1 MSERGEDDVSVFP
14 GGVWRYPTGI
24 RFGVGEIAE
33 LPSAVKAAGIARPLV
48 VTDNGLAGHAMIADA
63 RARLQAAGLPTALFS
78 RVRGN
83 PVGADIEAGMTAFR
97 DGDHDGV
104 VAIGGGSALD
114 AGKTIAMA
122 ARQPRALFDLH
133 VSAGGPAAIDGSRVA
148 PMVAVPT
155 TAGTGSETGRAAVV
169 TDERVHEKRIF
180 LHATMMPRV
189 VIEDPQLT
197 VGLPANLTAWTGM
210 DALAHCFEGL
220 CAPEL
225 HPFSDGVA
233 VEGLRVIKEF
243 LPRAVL
249 DGSDLEA
256 RGMMLAAASMG
267 STAFQKGLGA
277 IHSLSH
283 PVGARYDTHHGLTN
297 AVFFPYV
304 IVHNRASIH
313 EKCDRL
319 AAYLALPKGG
329 VDGVLDWILDL
340 RERFHIPHTLAE
352 LGVDDARV
360 DEIAAA
366 AEKDPST
373 ESNPMPV
380 FAADMKAMFLAA
392 LEGRVG

>member
-1 MSERGEDDVSVFP
+1 MSGFP
-14 GGVWRYPTGI
+14 AGVWRYPTEI
-24 RFGVGEIAE
+24 RFGVGAISE
-33 LPSAVKAAGIARPLV
+33 LPSAVRAAGMIRPLL
-48 VTDNGLAGHAMIADA
+48 VTDRGLAGHAMIGDA
-63 RARLQAAGLPTALFS
+63 RDRLDAAGLASALFS
-78 RVRGN
+78 QVRGN
-83 PVGADIEAGMTAFR
+83 PVGSDIEAGMAAFR

-114 AGKTIAMA
+114 AGKAIAMA
-122 ARQPRALFDLH
+122 ARQKRPLFDLH
-133 VSAGGPAAIDGSRVA
+133 VAAGGPAAIDGALVA
-148 PMVAVPT
+148 PVVAVPT

-180 LHATMMPRV
+180 LHATMMPKV
-189 VIEDPQLT
+189 VIEDPLLT
-197 VGLPANLTAWTGM
+197 VGLPPNLTAWTGM
-210 DALAHCFEGL
+210 DALAHCFEGF

-233 VEGLRVIKEF
+233 IEGMRLIKTY

-249 DGSDLEA
+249 DGGDLEA

-304 IVHNRASIH
+304 IVHNRAAIL

-319 AAYLALPKGG
+319 AAWLALPKGG
-329 VDGVLDWILDL
+329 VDGVLEWVLDL
-340 RERFHIPHTLAE
+340 RQRFEIPHTLGG

-366 AEKDPST
+366 AEADPST

-380 FAADMKAMFLAA
+380 GRADMKAMFLAA
-392 LEGRVG
+392 LEGKLS

>member
-1 MSERGEDDVSVFP
+1 MSGFP
-14 GGVWRYPTGI
+14 SGIWRYPTEI
-24 RFGVGEIAE
+24 RFGVGAIAE
-33 LPSAVKAAGIARPLV
+33 LPSAVKASGIKRPLV
-48 VTDNGLAGHAMIADA
+48 VTDHGLAANPMIADA
-63 RARLQAAGLPTALFS
+63 RARLDGAGLPNELFS
-78 RVRGN
+78 QVRGN
-83 PVGADIEAGMTAFR
+83 PVGSDIEAGMKAFR
-97 DGDHDGV
+97 DGGHDGV

-122 ARQPRALFDLH
+122 AHQPRPLFDLH
-133 VSAGGPAAIDGSRVA
+133 VSSGGPAAIDGSKVA
-148 PMVAVPT
+148 PMIAVPT

-169 TDERVHEKRIF
+169 TDESVHEKRIF
-180 LHATMMPRV
+180 LHATMMPKV
-189 VIEDPQLT
+189 VIEDPELT

-233 VEGLRVIKEF
+233 VEGLRLIKEF
-243 LPRAVL
+243 LPRAVA
-249 DGSDLEA
+249 DGRDLEA

-304 IVHNRASIH
+304 IAHNRSAIL
-313 EKCDRL
+313 EKCDRV

-329 VDGVLDWILDL
+329 VNGVMDWVLEL
-340 RERFHIPHTLAE
+340 RERFAIPHTLVG
-352 LGVDDARV
+352 LGVDGARV
-360 DEIAAA
+360 DEIAVA
-366 AEKDPST
+366 AEADPST

-380 FAADMKAMFLAA
+380 NAADMKTMFLNA
-392 LEGRVG
+392 LDGRLS

>member
-1 MSERGEDDVSVFP
+1 VSAFP
-14 GGVWRYPTGI
+14 SGVWRYPTEI
-24 RFGVGEIAE
+24 RFGVGAIAE
-33 LPSAVKAAGIARPLV
+33 LPSAVRAAGIARPLV
-48 VTDNGLAGHAMIADA
+48 VTDHGLAGHAMVADA
-63 RARLQAAGLPTALFS
+63 RARLDGAGLTTALFS
-78 RVRGN
+78 QVRGN

-97 DGDHDGV
+97 DGGHDGV
-104 VAIGGGSALD
+104 VAVGGGSALD

-122 ARQPRALFDLH
+122 ARQARPLFDLH
-133 VSAGGPAAIDGSRVA
+133 VAVDGPARIDGSRVA

-155 TAGTGSETGRAAVV
+155 TAGTGSETGRASVV

-189 VIEDPQLT
+189 VIEDPELT

-210 DALAHCFEGL
+210 DALAHCFEGY
-220 CAPEL
+220 CVPEL

-243 LPRAVL
+243 LPRAVAN
-249 DGSDLEA
+249 GGDLEA

-304 IVHNRASIH
+304 IAHNRAAIVD
-313 EKCDRL
+313 KCDRL
-319 AAYLALPKGG
+319 SAYLALPKRG
-329 VDGVLDWILDL
+329 VDGVMDWVLEL
-340 RERFHIPHTLAE
+340 RERFAVPHTLAG

-366 AEKDPST
+366 AEADPST
-373 ESNPMPV
+373 PSNPLPV
-380 FAADMKAMFLAA
+380 DAAAMKSMFLAA
-392 LEGRVG
+392 LTGRLP

>member
-1 MSERGEDDVSVFP
+1 MGGFP
-14 GGVWRYPTGI
+14 TGVWRYPTEI
-24 RFGVGEIAE
+24 RFGVGAISE
-33 LPSAVKAAGIARPLV
+33 LPSAVGAAGIVRPLV
-48 VTDNGLAGHAMIADA
+48 VTDRGLAGHAMIADA
-63 RARLQAAGLPTALFS
+63 RARLDAAGLASALFMQ
-78 RVRGN
+78 VRGN
-83 PVGADIEAGMTAFR
+83 PVGSDVEAGMVAFR

-114 AGKTIAMA
+114 AGKAIAMA
-122 ARQPRALFDLH
+122 AHQIRPLFDLH
-133 VSAGGPAAIDGSRVA
+133 VAAGGPAAIDGTRVA
-148 PMVAVPT
+148 PVVAVPT

-169 TDERVHEKRIF
+169 TDESVHEKRIF
-180 LHATMMPRV
+180 LHATMMPKV
-189 VIEDPQLT
+189 VIEDPALT

-210 DALAHCFEGL
+210 DALAHCFEGF
-220 CAPEL
+220 CAPDL

-233 VEGLRVIKEF
+233 VEGMRLIKTF

-249 DGSDLEA
+249 DGGDLEA

-304 IVHNRASIH
+304 IAHNRAAIL

-319 AAYLALPKGG
+319 AAYLALPRGG
-329 VDGVLDWILDL
+329 VDGVLEWVLDL
-340 RERFHIPHTLAE
+340 RQRFEIPNTLGG
-352 LGVDDARV
+352 LGIDDSRV

-366 AEKDPST
+366 AEADPST

-380 FAADMKAMFLAA
+380 GRADMKAMFLAA
-392 LEGRVG
+392 LEGRLS

>member
-1 MSERGEDDVSVFP
+1 MSGFP
-14 GGVWRYPTGI
+14 SGVWRYPTEI
-24 RFGVGEIAE
+24 RFGIGAIAE
-33 LPSAVKAAGIARPLV
+33 LPSAVTASGIARPLV
-48 VTDNGLAGHAMIADA
+48 VTDHGLAVHAMITDA
-63 RARLQAAGLPTALFS
+63 RARLDAAGLPNALFS
-78 RVRGN
+78 QVRGN
-83 PVGADIEAGMTAFR
+83 PVGADIEAGMAVFR
-97 DGDHDGV
+97 DGGHDGV

-122 ARQPRALFDLH
+122 ARQPKPLFDLH
-133 VSAGGPAAIDGSRVA
+133 VSSGGPAAIDGTKVA

-155 TAGTGSETGRAAVV
+155 TAGTGSETGRASVV

-180 LHATMMPRV
+180 LHARMMPAV
-189 VIEDPQLT
+189 VIEDPALT
-197 VGLPANLTAWTGM
+197 AGLPANLTAWTGM
-210 DALAHCFEGL
+210 DALAHCFEGF

-233 VEGLRVIKEF
+233 VEGMRLIKEF
-243 LPRAVL
+243 LPRAVA

-304 IVHNRASIH
+304 IAHNRASIL

-329 VDGVLDWILDL
+329 VDGVMDWVLDL
-340 RERFHIPHTLAE
+340 RERFGIPHTLAG

-366 AEKDPST
+366 AEADPST

-380 FAADMKAMFLAA
+380 NAADMKAMFLAA
-392 LEGRVG
+392 VEGRVG